1 MRTTQDDWG
10 QVSAGERI
18 ERGKPTPRTSMVVY
32 RARDP
37 NTVKSASPRLKG
49 PVRT

>member
-10 QVSAGERI
+10 QVSAEERI
-18 ERGKPTPRTSMVVY
+18 ERGKPTPRTSVVVY
-32 RARDP
+32 RVRHR
-37 NTVKSASPRLKG
+37 NTGKSTSPRVKG